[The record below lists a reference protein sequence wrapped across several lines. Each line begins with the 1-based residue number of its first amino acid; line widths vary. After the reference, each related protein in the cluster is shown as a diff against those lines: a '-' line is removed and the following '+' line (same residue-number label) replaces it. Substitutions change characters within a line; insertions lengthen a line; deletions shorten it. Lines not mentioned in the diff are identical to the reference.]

1 MKTSFSVFLELHL
14 PKFIKKPIHN
24 YLDEKNLKQWHVN
37 GCPVPPPH
45 IVKQRIIAD
54 YQAKLG
60 YTTLVETGTYLG
72 AMIDAQLKRFK
83 KIVSIEVD
91 KKLSQRAV
99 KKFRKYNHVKI
110 YNGDSGIV
118 LNEIMKEIQE
128 PVIFWLDGH
137 YSAGVTSKGD
147 KNCPILEEIT
157 AIFTHSNFNHVF
169 LIDDARAFIG
179 KDDYPTLKELHTH
192 IKQYDSRYEI
202 TVDADVIRVEKVM

>member
-14 PKFIKKPIHN
+14 PNVIKKPIHN
-24 YLDEKNLKQWHVN
+24 YMDKRNLKQWHVK

-45 IVKQRIIAD
+45 IVKQCIIAD
-54 YQAKLG
+54 YQAKSG
-60 YTTLVETGTYLG
+60 YSTLVETGTYLG

-91 KKLSQRAV
+91 GKLFQRAV
-99 KKFRKYNHVKI
+99 RKFRKYPQIKI

-118 LNEIMKEIQE
+118 LNEIMKDIQE

-147 KNCPILEEIT
+147 KNCPIIEEIN
-157 AIFTHSNFNHVF
+157 AIFTHSNFNHVL
-169 LIDDARAFIG
+169 LIDDAREFIG
-179 KDDYPTLKELHTH
+179 KNDYPTLKELDNH
-192 IKQYDSRYEI
+192 IKKYDSKYEL
-202 TVDADVIRVEKVM
+202 TVKHDVICVERPL